1 MESVGAEEGK
11 SGSSLT
17 STDMTKGKVLG
28 CLTYI
33 VIGFVLMFPL
43 GMLFDGMN
51 WPLFHF
57 WALAHGSFVLA
68 WPMLTLLAWVVD
80 HFFGRAKSK

>member
-1 MESVGAEEGK
+1 MGGVGTEGGN
-11 SGSSLT
+11 SGGLT
-17 STDMTKGKVLG
+17 STDMTKGTILG

-80 HFFGRAKSK
+80 LFFGRAKSK